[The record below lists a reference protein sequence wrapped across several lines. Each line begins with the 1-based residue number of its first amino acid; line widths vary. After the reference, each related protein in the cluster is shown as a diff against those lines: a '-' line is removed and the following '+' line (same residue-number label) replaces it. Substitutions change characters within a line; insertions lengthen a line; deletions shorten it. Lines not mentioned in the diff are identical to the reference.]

1 MYHYNLQEWLLFFFI
16 YCFLGWCWESCYV
29 SAKKHQW
36 VNRGFMKGPFLPIY
50 GFGALSVLIAT
61 LPVRPFPVLV
71 FIFGMIGATALELV
85 TGICMEKL
93 FHVRY
98 WDYSNQKFNYK
109 GHICLTS
116 SIAWGA
122 FSLAM
127 IYGFHKPIE
136 KLVLSI
142 PFVWLDILT
151 TVLTVIVAADFAIS
165 FKTAM
170 ELRAI
175 LDNMERIKDEMK
187 RLQKR
192 AEVIEA
198 FLADDFHDAKEN
210 FKEEMQERK
219 DNLIEGLQERK
230 DNILEGIQEH
240 KDAIADEM
248 KERKDAFVEGVS
260 EYKDNFM
267 EDWSLRKEDAKAQL
281 QEIRDK
287 QKYYLEKKKY
297 SMSDNSAIANLLRR
311 NPSAVSGRHAL
322 AFKEYRDKLIESI
335 KREVGELT
343 KSEEDAE
350 SAENK

>member
-16 YCFLGWCWESCYV
+16 YSFLGWCWESCYV

-71 FIFGMIGATALELV
+71 FVFGMLGATALELV

-230 DNILEGIQEH
+230 
-240 KDAIADEM
+240 
-248 KERKDAFVEGVS
+248 
-260 EYKDNFM
+260 
-267 EDWSLRKEDAKAQL
+267 EDAKAQL

-322 AFKEYRDKLIESI
+322 AFKEYRDKLIENI

-350 SAENK
+350 SAENKWPDKK

>member
-71 FIFGMIGATALELV
+71 YVFGMIGATALELV

-98 WDYSNQKFNYK
+98 WDYSNQKFNFK

-175 LDNMERIKDEMK
+175 LDSMERIKDEMK

-210 FKEEMQERK
+210 FKEEMLERK
-219 DNLIEGLQERK
+219 DNLMEGLQERK
-230 DNILEGIQEH
+230 ENILEGIQE
-240 KDAIADEM
+240 
-248 KERKDAFVEGVS
+248 
-260 EYKDNFM
+260 
-267 EDWSLRKEDAKAQL
+267 RKEDAKAQL
-281 QEIRDK
+281 KEIREK

-297 SMSDNSAIANLLRR
+297 SMSDNMAIANLLRR

-343 KSEEDAE
+343 KTEEDAE
-350 SAENK
+350 SSENK

>member
-29 SAKKHQW
+29 SAKKRQW
-36 VNRGFMKGPFLPIY
+36 VNRGFMNGPFLPIY

-71 FIFGMIGATALELV
+71 FVFGMLGATALELV

-98 WDYSNQKFNYK
+98 WDYSNQKFNFK

-210 FKEEMQERK
+210 FKEEMQERR
-219 DNLIEGLQERK
+219 DNLIEGLQE
-230 DNILEGIQEH
+230 
-240 KDAIADEM
+240 
-248 KERKDAFVEGVS
+248 
-260 EYKDNFM
+260 
-267 EDWSLRKEDAKAQL
+267 RKEDAKAQL

-322 AFKEYRDKLIESI
+322 AFKEYRDKLIENI

-350 SAENK
+350 SAENKWPDKK

>member
-29 SAKKHQW
+29 SAKKRQW

-71 FIFGMIGATALELV
+71 FVFGMIGATALELV

-98 WDYSNQKFNYK
+98 WDYSNQKFNFK

-175 LDNMERIKDEMK
+175 LDSMERIKDEMK

-210 FKEEMQERK
+210 FKEEMLERK
-219 DNLIEGLQERK
+219 DNLMEGLQERK
-230 DNILEGIQEH
+230 ENILEGIQE
-240 KDAIADEM
+240 
-248 KERKDAFVEGVS
+248 
-260 EYKDNFM
+260 
-267 EDWSLRKEDAKAQL
+267 RKEDAKGQL
-281 QEIRDK
+281 QEIREK

-297 SMSDNSAIANLLRR
+297 SMSDNTAIANLLRR

-350 SAENK
+350 STENK

>member
-29 SAKKHQW
+29 SAKKRQW

-98 WDYSNQKFNYK
+98 WDYSNQKFNFK

-175 LDNMERIKDEMK
+175 LDSMERIKDEMK

-219 DNLIEGLQERK
+219 DNLMEGLQERK
-230 DNILEGIQEH
+230 ENILEGIQE
-240 KDAIADEM
+240 
-248 KERKDAFVEGVS
+248 
-260 EYKDNFM
+260 
-267 EDWSLRKEDAKAQL
+267 RKEDAKAQL
-281 QEIRDK
+281 QEIREK

-297 SMSDNSAIANLLRR
+297 SMSDNMAIANLLQR

>member
-29 SAKKHQW
+29 SAKKRQW

-71 FIFGMIGATALELV
+71 FVFGMIGATALELV

-98 WDYSNQKFNYK
+98 WDYSNQKFNFK
-109 GHICLTS
+109 GYICLTS

-175 LDNMERIKDEMK
+175 LDSMARIKDEMK

-210 FKEEMQERK
+210 FKEEMLERK
-219 DNLIEGLQERK
+219 DNLMEGLQERK
-230 DNILEGIQEH
+230 ENILEGIQE
-240 KDAIADEM
+240 
-248 KERKDAFVEGVS
+248 
-260 EYKDNFM
+260 
-267 EDWSLRKEDAKAQL
+267 RKEDAKAQL
-281 QEIRDK
+281 QEIREK

-297 SMSDNSAIANLLRR
+297 SMSDNTAIANLLRR

-343 KSEEDAE
+343 KSEEDDE
-350 SAENK
+350 STGN

>member
-1 MYHYNLQEWLLFFFI
+1 
-16 YCFLGWCWESCYV
+16 
-29 SAKKHQW
+29 
-36 VNRGFMKGPFLPIY
+36 MKGPFLPIY

-71 FIFGMIGATALELV
+71 FVFGMLGATALELV

-230 DNILEGIQEH
+230 
-240 KDAIADEM
+240 
-248 KERKDAFVEGVS
+248 
-260 EYKDNFM
+260 
-267 EDWSLRKEDAKAQL
+267 EDAKAQL

-322 AFKEYRDKLIESI
+322 AFKEYRDKLIENI

-350 SAENK
+350 SAENKWPDKK

>member
-29 SAKKHQW
+29 SAKKRQW

-98 WDYSNQKFNYK
+98 WDYSNQKFNFK

-175 LDNMERIKDEMK
+175 LDSMERIKDEMK

-219 DNLIEGLQERK
+219 DNLMEGLQERK
-230 DNILEGIQEH
+230 ENILEGIQE
-240 KDAIADEM
+240 
-248 KERKDAFVEGVS
+248 
-260 EYKDNFM
+260 
-267 EDWSLRKEDAKAQL
+267 RKEDAKAQL
-281 QEIRDK
+281 QEIREK

-297 SMSDNSAIANLLRR
+297 SMSDNTAIANLLRR

-343 KSEEDAE
+343 KSEEDDE
-350 SAENK
+350 STGNK

>member
-1 MYHYNLQEWLLFFFI
+1 
-16 YCFLGWCWESCYV
+16 
-29 SAKKHQW
+29 
-36 VNRGFMKGPFLPIY
+36 MKGPFLPIY

-71 FIFGMIGATALELV
+71 YVFGMIGATALELV

-98 WDYSNQKFNYK
+98 WDYSNQKFNFK
-109 GHICLTS
+109 GYICLTS

-175 LDNMERIKDEMK
+175 LDSMERIKDEMK

-210 FKEEMQERK
+210 FKEEMLERK
-219 DNLIEGLQERK
+219 DNLMEGLQERK
-230 DNILEGIQEH
+230 ENILEGIQE
-240 KDAIADEM
+240 
-248 KERKDAFVEGVS
+248 
-260 EYKDNFM
+260 
-267 EDWSLRKEDAKAQL
+267 RKEDAKGQL
-281 QEIRDK
+281 QEIREK

-297 SMSDNSAIANLLRR
+297 SMSDNTAIANLLRR

-343 KSEEDAE
+343 KTEEDAE
-350 SAENK
+350 STENK

>member
-29 SAKKHQW
+29 SAKKRQW

-71 FIFGMIGATALELV
+71 FVFGMIGATALELV

-98 WDYSNQKFNYK
+98 WDYSNQKFNFK

-175 LDNMERIKDEMK
+175 LDSMERIKDEMK

-219 DNLIEGLQERK
+219 DNLMEGLQERK
-230 DNILEGIQEH
+230 ENILEEIQE
-240 KDAIADEM
+240 
-248 KERKDAFVEGVS
+248 
-260 EYKDNFM
+260 
-267 EDWSLRKEDAKAQL
+267 RKEDAKTQL
-281 QEIRDK
+281 QEIREK

-297 SMSDNSAIANLLRR
+297 SMSDNTAIANLLRR

-350 SAENK
+350 STENK

>member
-29 SAKKHQW
+29 SAKKRQW

-98 WDYSNQKFNYK
+98 WDYSNQKFNFK

-175 LDNMERIKDEMK
+175 LDSMERIKDEMK

-210 FKEEMQERK
+210 FKEEMLERK
-219 DNLIEGLQERK
+219 DNLMEGLQERK
-230 DNILEGIQEH
+230 ENILEGIQE
-240 KDAIADEM
+240 
-248 KERKDAFVEGVS
+248 
-260 EYKDNFM
+260 
-267 EDWSLRKEDAKAQL
+267 RKEDAKAQL
-281 QEIRDK
+281 QEIREK

-297 SMSDNSAIANLLRR
+297 SMSDNMAIANLLQR

>member
-29 SAKKHQW
+29 SAKKRQW

-71 FIFGMIGATALELV
+71 YVFGMIGATALELV

-98 WDYSNQKFNYK
+98 WDYSNQKFNFK

-175 LDNMERIKDEMK
+175 LDSMERIKDEMK

-210 FKEEMQERK
+210 FKEEMLERK
-219 DNLIEGLQERK
+219 DNLMEGLQERK
-230 DNILEGIQEH
+230 ENILEGIQE
-240 KDAIADEM
+240 
-248 KERKDAFVEGVS
+248 
-260 EYKDNFM
+260 
-267 EDWSLRKEDAKAQL
+267 RKEDAKAQL
-281 QEIRDK
+281 QEIREK

-297 SMSDNSAIANLLRR
+297 SMSDNMAIANLLRR

-343 KSEEDAE
+343 KTEEDAE
-350 SAENK
+350 SSENK

>member
-29 SAKKHQW
+29 SAKKRQW

-71 FIFGMIGATALELV
+71 YVFGMIGATALELV

-98 WDYSNQKFNYK
+98 WDYSNQKFNFK

-175 LDNMERIKDEMK
+175 LDSMERIKDEMK

-210 FKEEMQERK
+210 FKEEMLERK
-219 DNLIEGLQERK
+219 DNLMEGLQERK
-230 DNILEGIQEH
+230 ENILEGIQE
-240 KDAIADEM
+240 
-248 KERKDAFVEGVS
+248 
-260 EYKDNFM
+260 
-267 EDWSLRKEDAKAQL
+267 RKEDAKAQL
-281 QEIRDK
+281 QEIREK

-297 SMSDNSAIANLLRR
+297 SMSDNTAIANLLRR

-343 KSEEDAE
+343 KTEEDAE
-350 SAENK
+350 STENK

>member
-29 SAKKHQW
+29 SAKKRQW

-71 FIFGMIGATALELV
+71 YVFGMIGATALELV

-98 WDYSNQKFNYK
+98 WDYSNQKFNFK

-175 LDNMERIKDEMK
+175 LDSMERIKDEMK

-210 FKEEMQERK
+210 FKEEMLERK
-219 DNLIEGLQERK
+219 DNLMEGLQERK
-230 DNILEGIQEH
+230 ENILEEIQE
-240 KDAIADEM
+240 
-248 KERKDAFVEGVS
+248 
-260 EYKDNFM
+260 
-267 EDWSLRKEDAKAQL
+267 RKEDAKTQL
-281 QEIRDK
+281 QEIREK

-297 SMSDNSAIANLLRR
+297 SMSDNTAIANLLRR

-350 SAENK
+350 STENK

>member
-71 FIFGMIGATALELV
+71 FVFGMLGATALELV

-230 DNILEGIQEH
+230 
-240 KDAIADEM
+240 
-248 KERKDAFVEGVS
+248 
-260 EYKDNFM
+260 
-267 EDWSLRKEDAKAQL
+267 EDAKAQL

-322 AFKEYRDKLIESI
+322 AFKEYRDKLIENI

-350 SAENK
+350 SAENKWPDKK

>member
-29 SAKKHQW
+29 SAKKRQW

-71 FIFGMIGATALELV
+71 YVFGMIGATALELV

-98 WDYSNQKFNYK
+98 WDYSNQKFNFK
-109 GHICLTS
+109 GYICLTS

-175 LDNMERIKDEMK
+175 LDSMERIKDEMK

-210 FKEEMQERK
+210 FKEEMLERK
-219 DNLIEGLQERK
+219 DNLMEGLQERK
-230 DNILEGIQEH
+230 ENILEGIQE
-240 KDAIADEM
+240 
-248 KERKDAFVEGVS
+248 
-260 EYKDNFM
+260 
-267 EDWSLRKEDAKAQL
+267 RKEDAKGQL
-281 QEIRDK
+281 QEIREK

-297 SMSDNSAIANLLRR
+297 SMSDNTAIANLLRR

-343 KSEEDAE
+343 KTEEDAE
-350 SAENK
+350 STENK

>member
-29 SAKKHQW
+29 SAKKRQW

-175 LDNMERIKDEMK
+175 LDSMERIKDEMK

-210 FKEEMQERK
+210 FKEEMLERK
-219 DNLIEGLQERK
+219 DNLMEGLQERK
-230 DNILEGIQEH
+230 ENILEGIQE
-240 KDAIADEM
+240 
-248 KERKDAFVEGVS
+248 
-260 EYKDNFM
+260 
-267 EDWSLRKEDAKAQL
+267 RKEDAKAQL
-281 QEIRDK
+281 QEIREK

-297 SMSDNSAIANLLRR
+297 SMSDNMAIANLLQR

-322 AFKEYRDKLIESI
+322 AFKEYRDKLVENI

-350 SAENK
+350 SAENKWPDKK

>member
-29 SAKKHQW
+29 SAKKRQW
-36 VNRGFMKGPFLPIY
+36 VNCGFMKGPFLPIY

-98 WDYSNQKFNYK
+98 WDYSNQKFNFK

-175 LDNMERIKDEMK
+175 LDSMERIKDEMK

-210 FKEEMQERK
+210 FKEEMLERK
-219 DNLIEGLQERK
+219 DNLMEGLQERK
-230 DNILEGIQEH
+230 ENILEGIQE
-240 KDAIADEM
+240 
-248 KERKDAFVEGVS
+248 
-260 EYKDNFM
+260 
-267 EDWSLRKEDAKAQL
+267 RKEDAKAQL
-281 QEIRDK
+281 QEIREK

-297 SMSDNSAIANLLRR
+297 SMSDNMAIANLLRR

>member
-29 SAKKHQW
+29 SAKKRQW

-71 FIFGMIGATALELV
+71 YVFGMIGATALELV

-98 WDYSNQKFNYK
+98 WDYSNQKFNFK

-175 LDNMERIKDEMK
+175 LDSMERIKDEMK

-210 FKEEMQERK
+210 FKEEMLERK
-219 DNLIEGLQERK
+219 DNLMEGLQERK
-230 DNILEGIQEH
+230 ENILEGIQE
-240 KDAIADEM
+240 
-248 KERKDAFVEGVS
+248 
-260 EYKDNFM
+260 
-267 EDWSLRKEDAKAQL
+267 RKEDAKAQL
-281 QEIRDK
+281 QEIREK

-297 SMSDNSAIANLLRR
+297 SMSDNTAIANLLRR

-350 SAENK
+350 STENK

>member
-29 SAKKHQW
+29 SAKKRQW

-71 FIFGMIGATALELV
+71 YVFGMIGATALELV

-98 WDYSNQKFNYK
+98 WDYSNQKFNFK
-109 GHICLTS
+109 GYICLTS

-175 LDNMERIKDEMK
+175 LDSMERIKDEMK

-210 FKEEMQERK
+210 FKEEMLERK
-219 DNLIEGLQERK
+219 DNLMEGLQERK
-230 DNILEGIQEH
+230 ENILEEIQE
-240 KDAIADEM
+240 
-248 KERKDAFVEGVS
+248 
-260 EYKDNFM
+260 
-267 EDWSLRKEDAKAQL
+267 RKEDAKTQL
-281 QEIRDK
+281 QEIREK

-297 SMSDNSAIANLLRR
+297 SMSDNTAIANLLRR

-350 SAENK
+350 STENK

>member
-29 SAKKHQW
+29 SAKKRQW

-71 FIFGMIGATALELV
+71 YVFGMIGATALELV

-98 WDYSNQKFNYK
+98 WDYSNQKFNFK

-175 LDNMERIKDEMK
+175 LDSMERIKDEMK

-210 FKEEMQERK
+210 FKEEMLERK
-219 DNLIEGLQERK
+219 DNLMEGLQERK
-230 DNILEGIQEH
+230 ENILEGIQE
-240 KDAIADEM
+240 
-248 KERKDAFVEGVS
+248 
-260 EYKDNFM
+260 
-267 EDWSLRKEDAKAQL
+267 RKEDAKAQL
-281 QEIRDK
+281 QEIREK

-297 SMSDNSAIANLLRR
+297 SMSDNTAIANLLRR
-311 NPSAVSGRHAL
+311 NPSAVSGRHEL

-343 KSEEDAE
+343 KTEEDAE
-350 SAENK
+350 STENK